1 VILQKDTMKANYKK
15 RSLKYLLVLILI
27 LGFIT
32 TLFIIHQKQKKFLC
46 KDCNLII
53 IGIDTLRPDHLGYYD
68 YEQNITTLNN
78 LAENSYVFKNTITQ
92 ASWTLPSFMSIFTS
106 TYPHQH
112 KIINKFYIDDKGEI
126 ETSNLKILSPE
137 IVTLAEILKQEDY
150 KTAGFTGDAGV
161 GSEFGFY
168 KGFDEYYDK
177 DIFGGFNKSF
187 SLAESWIS
195 ENKNSKFFAFI
206 HGYDCHGEFELDYEK
221 RLFSKDSKSMYNG
234 TMEEEIA
241 LREKGLEEGY
251 LNLSKG
257 DLTFWKNLYDDKI
270 VNMDNYLSHFIQ
282 YLEDKGLMNKTI
294 LVIVSDHG
302 DEFLEHGKIDHGATL
317 YDELLKVVLM
327 IKIPHNNKKV
337 ITDQVR
343 LIDVMPTIL
352 DLLNIKTEGNLKK
365 QIQGVSLLP
374 LMKGKHLFLD
384 AFSETDYRMFVSKKS
399 LRTHNGW
406 KLIVDYLS
414 NSAELYDL
422 TTDPHETNNLIISNR
437 DKYNELKKKLIFYI
451 NTELD
456 LDLLTD
462 NTLYLNS
469 EEFKKFKL
477 IESFEL
483 KEKTLYNFIKNNEY
497 LKIEKTENI
506 DNETAKKLI
515 DKDIIQIKALFSSS
529 LSPYPGE
536 ISNEIECADEFK
548 PILFKTEIGD
558 DERQYLT
565 TYSNDRFG
573 IGVCSKD
580 LIKFKYLIGWNYC
593 PKTRE
598 LYKVRYFIPLEEN
611 YKKLK
616 EFFINIRCDN

>member
-1 VILQKDTMKANYKK
+1 MKTKPK
-15 RSLKYLLVLILI
+15 RGVLKYIIILFFIFFVVFVTFNNINQKNLL
-27 LGFIT
+27 
-32 TLFIIHQKQKKFLC
+32 C
-46 KDCNLII
+46 EDCNLII
-53 IGIDTLRPDHLGYYD
+53 IGIDTLRADHLGYYN
-68 YEQNITTLNN
+68 YERNITTLNN
-78 LAENSYVFKNTITQ
+78 LADNSYVFKNTITQ
-92 ASWTLPSFMSIFTS
+92 ASWTLPSFMSLFTS

-112 KIINKFYIDDKGEI
+112 KIINKFYINDEGEI
-126 ETSNLKILSPE
+126 ETSNLKILSPG
-137 IVTLAEILKQEDY
+137 IVTLTEILKQEGY
-150 KTAGFTGDAGV
+150 KTGGFTGDAGV
-161 GSEFGFY
+161 CSEFGFSE
-168 KGFDEYYDK
+168 GFDYYYDK

-187 SLAESWIS
+187 TLAELWIS
-195 ENKNSKFFAFI
+195 KNKNHKFFAFI

-221 RLFSKDSKSMYNG
+221 RLFSKDSNFIYNG

-251 LNLSKG
+251 LNLSKN

-270 VNMDNYLSHFIQ
+270 VNMDNHLSNFIQ
-282 YLEDKGLMNKTI
+282 YLKDEELMNKTI

-317 YDELLKVVLM
+317 YDELLKVVFM
-327 IKIPHNNKKV
+327 IKLPNDNKRV
-337 ITDQVR
+337 IEEQVR
-343 LIDVMPTIL
+343 LIDVMPTVL
-352 DLLNIKTEGNLKK
+352 DLLNIKTESNLKK
-365 QIQGVSLLP
+365 QIQGISLQP
-374 LMKGKHLFLD
+374 LMKGKSLFLD

-406 KLIVDYLS
+406 KLIVDSLS
-414 NSAELYDL
+414 NSAEIYDL
-422 TTDPHETNNLIISNR
+422 TNDPHETNNLITSKR
-437 DKYNELKKKLIFYI
+437 DKYNELKKKLIFYS

-462 NTLYLNS
+462 NIIHLNS

-497 LKIEKTENI
+497 LKIEKTKNI
-506 DNETAKKLI
+506 NEETAKKLI
-515 DKDIIQIKALFSSS
+515 NNDIIQIKALFSSS

-558 DERQYLT
+558 DELQYLT

-580 LIKFKYLIGWNYC
+580 LIKFRYLIGWIYC
-593 PKTRE
+593 PKMRE
-598 LYKVRYFIPLEEN
+598 LYKIRYFIPLEEN
-611 YKKLK
+611 YEKLK